1 MSASSGTW
9 PSGTS
14 DRDPVRAVS
23 TWALAVR
30 RLAQAVPLLLIVSV
44 VGFTLL
50 HLVPGGP
57 LDVYLASPNVRPE
70 DILRLRKSFGLDEPL
85 PVQYLAWLAAFVR
98 GDWGYS
104 FSDGRPVL
112 TRLMERVPATLE
124 LMVSAL
130 SIALVMALAV
140 ALWRAIHPRGRTAA
154 VVDAISVAG
163 ISLPVFWLGLVAQ
176 LVFAVALRW
185 LPSSGRV
192 TFEDAGF
199 TDRFRHLVL
208 PALVLATVHV
218 AAWTRYLAASLDGG
232 RSAPWLRAARS
243 RGVPRWSLLAHH
255 ALRPALLPFV
265 TVVLLDAA
273 LLVSGAVVT
282 ESVFAWPGL
291 GGLFAEGLARRDYAL
306 LMAFLMLTSTAIVAL
321 NLLADVAYRWID
333 PRLREA

>member
-1 MSASSGTW
+1 MST
-9 PSGTS
+9 T
-14 DRDPVRAVS
+14 AV
-23 TWALAVR
+23 AVR
-30 RLAQAVPLLLIVSV
+30 RAAQAVPLLLIVSI

-57 LDVYLASPNVRPE
+57 LDVYLGSPNVRPE
-70 DILRLRKSFGLDEPL
+70 DIERLRRVYGLDQSL
-85 PVQYLAWLAAFVR
+85 PVQYLSWLGAFVR

-104 FSDGRPVL
+104 FTDGRPVM
-112 TRLMERVPATLE
+112 TRLFERVPATLE

-130 SIALVMALAV
+130 SIALVVALCV
-140 ALWRAIHPRGRTAA
+140 SLWRATRPRGGAA
-154 VVDAISVAG
+154 VDALSVAG

-192 TFEDAGF
+192 TFDGAGF
-199 TDRFRHLVL
+199 VDRVRHLVL
-208 PALVLATVHV
+208 PAAVLATVHV
-218 AAWTRYLAASLDGG
+218 AAWTRYLGASLEGV
-232 RSAPWLRAARS
+232 RAAPWLRAARS
-243 RGVPRWSLLAHH
+243 RGVPARVLLARH

-291 GGLFAEGLARRDYAL
+291 GGLFAEALSRRDYAL

-333 PRLREA
+333 PRLRDT